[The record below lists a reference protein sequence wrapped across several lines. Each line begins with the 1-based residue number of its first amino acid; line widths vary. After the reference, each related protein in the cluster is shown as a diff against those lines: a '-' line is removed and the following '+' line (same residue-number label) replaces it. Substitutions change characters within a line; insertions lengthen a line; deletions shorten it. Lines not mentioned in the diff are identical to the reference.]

1 LEQYYT
7 ILGISQGAT
16 RTEIKKAYRRMA
28 MRYHPDKND
37 NRKDAAQKFIQVTEA
52 YEILIGERKAPVRR
66 VVRSTYQRRQHFD
79 FRQASYRQRWENER
93 ARRRREARN
102 EAYRQAQMN
111 FEKFKRNN
119 AAFKKSWYYKPAYY
133 TVQVLYVLGML
144 FGIGLLASPI
154 IMAIYYWFTTGQ
166 WWHSF
171 VGIPLMLGGVLC
183 INLCQRMKRESAF
196 YFD

>member
-1 LEQYYT
+1 MEEYYT
-7 ILGISQGAT
+7 ILGISQGASQ
-16 RTEIKKAYRRMA
+16 TEIKKAYRKLA

-37 NRKDAAQKFIQVTEA
+37 NGKDAEQKFIRLTEA
-52 YEILIGERKAPVRR
+52 YEILIGERKAPVKR

-93 ARRRREARN
+93 DRRRREARQ

-133 TVQVLYVLGML
+133 MVQTIYLLGML
-144 FGIGLLASPI
+144 FGIGLILSPI
-154 IMAIYYWFTTGQ
+154 IMAVYYWLTSGQ

-171 VGIPLMLGGVLC
+171 VAIPLMVGGVLC
-183 INLCQRMKRESAF
+183 INVCQRIQRESAP
-196 YFD
+196 YFE